1 MGRISICFYIASM
14 CRVQHTVKHITV
26 LGCKTTQTHWYL
38 QRHVLKLLPQTP
50 YKMWPAAEALRRI
63 ERRLEMMI
71 GAQTAVYAPETN
83 SAHAQEVQLDL
94 RNMQD
99 DGDLLPQIKHKIG
112 QKTAS
117 SFHCLQHLH
126 SDPKCVLLCS
136 SGAHRCDCSRP
147 GRFLCM

>member
-1 MGRISICFYIASM
+1 MMQWIAAA
-14 CRVQHTVKHITV
+14 
-26 LGCKTTQTHWYL
+26 L
-38 QRHVLKLLPQTP
+38 QRHVLKPPPQTP
-50 YKMWPAAEALRRI
+50 YKMWPAAEALRRIERRLEMMAGTGTQTAMHAQALRRI

-83 SAHAQEVQLDL
+83 SAHAQEVQLDS
-94 RNMQD
+94 RSMQD
-99 DGDLLPQIKHKIG
+99 DGDLPPQIKHKIG
-112 QKTAS
+112 QKASS
-117 SFHCLQHLH
+117 SFHGLQHLH